1 MIKKF
6 NNLIKRFID
15 IFALLLIVSSCAT
28 PTVVNIIGPRDSSM
42 TCEELSKER
51 SKANG
56 YADEARKQKKMGT
69 PHNIGAFVLFFP
81 ALGVTMKNVDEAVL
95 AAEERTKHLNK
106 LKEKKECS

>member
-42 TCEELSKER
+42 TCEELSKEI

-56 YADEARKQKKMGT
+56 YADEARKQKKWE
-69 PHNIGAFVLFFP
+69 HHIILELLYFFFQLWVLQ
-81 ALGVTMKNVDEAVL
+81 
-95 AAEERTKHLNK
+95 
-106 LKEKKECS
+106 